1 MAERTFQDGGTDDAQ
16 REEVRPLKKR
26 EGTAEPP
33 RVTLE
38 WRGGAAVV
46 LRRGNVE
53 AAFGVKA

>member
-1 MAERTFQDGGTDDAQ
+1 MTFQDGGTDDAQ
-16 REEVRPLKKR
+16 RGEVRRTR
-26 EGTAEPP
+26 EGTAS
-33 RVTLE
+33 RSVTLE